1 VPPALEFPVLRLVF
15 LASRYSAVTEDQGS
29 STFFLA
35 FVEPHVDV
43 TVEGARGSHLKLRG
57 PADPVNS
64 ILMCVPLVQHY
75 HVIVLEDYI
84 FRVLLSASACDE
96 GLILLGS
103 TLAHLLSLGLSS
115 FLHIFLGGMERFLLL
130 QLVEKYSDVP
140 SLHVAKLVTS
150 PYNSLLRVIVNSSD
164 REVSVLRSL
173 VLGKADSHSINR
185 SLTSLVRNLLFN
197 IQFSLSAEESVFD
210 IARRNSVEIKE
221 ALNISG
227 DYAVAVFEKFTD
239 QHVGWLLI
247 RREES
252 AFYLMTSVIPQHNGP
267 IFRGRSTR
275 T

>member
-1 VPPALEFPVLRLVF
+1 MPPALEFPVLRLVF

-64 ILMCVPLVQHY
+64 VLMCVPLVQHY
-75 HVIVLEDYI
+75 HVIFLEDYI
-84 FRVLLSASACDE
+84 FRVLLSAGACDE
-96 GLILLGS
+96 GLILLWS

-115 FLHIFLGGMERFLLL
+115 FLHVFLGGMERLLLL
-130 QLVEKYSDVP
+130 QFVQKYSDVP
-140 SLHVAKLVTS
+140 SLHVAELVTS

-185 SLTSLVRNLLFN
+185 SLTSLVRNLLFH

-210 IARRNSVEIKE
+210 IARRNCVEIKK
-221 ALNISG
+221 ALNIG
-227 DYAVAVFEKFTD
+227 CDYAVGVLDELADEHAGQVRVIGQK
-239 QHVGWLLI
+239 
-247 RREES
+247 S
-252 AFYLMTSVIPQHNGP
+252 AF
-267 IFRGRSTR
+267 
-275 T
+275 